1 MKKVNLRN
9 KKNKKKSNKNLSILL
24 YFVARTQLY
33 LRLHKFTTIKIVMS
47 SIDSSFISVPLSLS
61 HSLKDK
67 SNKSQHDLLN
77 ALQLQTSSE
86 TEHLNN
92 LVSFKSLSCLVFRV
106 WFIRKNEF
114 RTRIYWSE
122 AKKKELNKKDWLHKI
137 VIFACVFMSRNTTH
151 QICCCCCKA
160 QCKSETY
167 FIFDKHVERYTAKKS
182 VWAKRCETI
191 LLHETR
197 IPNARI

>member
-1 MKKVNLRN
+1 
-9 KKNKKKSNKNLSILL
+9 
-24 YFVARTQLY
+24 
-33 LRLHKFTTIKIVMS
+33 MS

-167 FIFDKHVERYTAKKS
+167 FIFDKHVERYTAKK
-182 VWAKRCETI
+182 VCGPNGVKQFYCMR
-191 LLHETR
+191 HESRMREFRMKHTKVNGR
-197 IPNARI
+197 GRSLTVKFWNSKWGRHCQVPQNRYSISRQVR